1 MKGFKTTEEECNRNN
16 RIEEKRKQFAVEFN
30 RYYFTKRYEN
40 AFDFCINNIADEEIR
55 HVVYTKAMLAIEK
68 LTNRIDLSD
77 KSRIN
82 KDWVIDA
89 LVNYGHKNMKLNG
102 DEIQIGLS
110 VISVTNNNQVKIKGH
125 SLKHPALAFLVAIL
139 MLFSCFSL
147 GVVIFELFYYFFTLN
162 KDLSAILTCLI
173 VISWYVIIMYKVISM
188 QFEYRK
194 LIRKLATSI
203 LNHYNNL

>member
-16 RIEEKRKQFAVEFN
+16 RIEENRKQFMVEFN
-30 RYYFTKRYEN
+30 RYYFTKRYEK

-68 LTNRIDLSD
+68 LTNRIELSD

-102 DEIQIGLS
+102 DEIKTANS
-110 VISVTNNNQVKIKGH
+110 RISVASKNIVKIEGQT
-125 SLKHPALAFLVAIL
+125 SLKGGIIVLLYMLVMIASFFIACGI
-139 MLFSCFSL
+139 S
-147 GVVIFELFYYFFTLN
+147 YYFHYRLKLADDSN
-162 KDLSAILTCLI
+162 AILTSCL
-173 VISWYVIIMYKVISM
+173 VISFYIITMYKLISM
-188 QFEYRK
+188 QFEFRK
-194 LIRKLATSI
+194 LIRKLAASI
-203 LNHYNNL
+203 LYEYNNL